1 MMAFQIHPL
10 IHDIETAHDLL
21 ELAIQLQHLEQA
33 KGAIGLMP
41 LRHELV
47 VQAMNEA
54 DVRMNEIRERM
65 KSL

>member
-1 MMAFQIHPL
+1 MMAFQVNPL
-10 IHDIETAHDLL
+10 IRDLEAAHDLL
-21 ELAIQLQHLEQA
+21 ELAIQLQQPEQA
-33 KGAIGLMP
+33 KGALGLMS